1 MSNTAPDRELVR
13 RASAKGQHLES
24 GTSWPAP
31 SSQLPAAAESYSLRG
46 ARDTSLRPSGR
57 VQQLGGPA
65 ARCPRPPSS
74 GRHFVVRTRD
84 SHRLRSMDIEAGAS
98 AELKLLADPTRARI
112 LGLIMDSPVG
122 RCSVG
127 QLAVE
132 LDLRQ
137 PTVSHHLK
145 ALVDEGIVIRTPEGR
160 LAWYS
165 MQLEHVDRVAEVL
178 NGSRATVMAD
188 GVLER
193 ISTDLSTRF
202 AGVFG
207 AETVE
212 RYVRESF
219 ALLAENARITRYLPS
234 LASRFAADRLSA
246 LARSESTSLEHA
258 PEVLFVCVQNAGR
271 SQMAAAI
278 LRHLAGDAVRVR
290 TAGSAPANAVRSV
303 VVSALDEIGV
313 SIGGEFP
320 KPLTDEV
327 VRAADVVITMG
338 CGDACPIYSG
348 RRYLDWEIED
358 PVGVPIAQV
367 RIIRDDIE
375 SRVRALLVSL
385 NVNSV

>member
-1 MSNTAPDRELVR
+1 
-13 RASAKGQHLES
+13 
-24 GTSWPAP
+24 
-31 SSQLPAAAESYSLRG
+31 
-46 ARDTSLRPSGR
+46 
-57 VQQLGGPA
+57 
-65 ARCPRPPSS
+65 
-74 GRHFVVRTRD
+74 
-84 SHRLRSMDIEAGAS
+84 MDIEAGAS

-145 ALVDEGIVIRTPEGR
+145 ALVDESIVIRTPEGR

-165 MQLEHVDRVAEVL
+165 MQLEHVD
-178 NGSRATVMAD
+178 RATVMAD

-338 CGDACPIYSG
+338 CGDACPIYPG
-348 RRYLDWEIED
+348 RNYLDWEIED

>member
-1 MSNTAPDRELVR
+1 
-13 RASAKGQHLES
+13 
-24 GTSWPAP
+24 
-31 SSQLPAAAESYSLRG
+31 
-46 ARDTSLRPSGR
+46 
-57 VQQLGGPA
+57 
-65 ARCPRPPSS
+65 
-74 GRHFVVRTRD
+74 
-84 SHRLRSMDIEAGAS
+84 MDIEAGAS

-145 ALVDEGIVIRTPEGR
+145 ALVDESIVIRTPEGR

-338 CGDACPIYSG
+338 CGDACPIYPG
-348 RRYLDWEIED
+348 RNYLDWEIED